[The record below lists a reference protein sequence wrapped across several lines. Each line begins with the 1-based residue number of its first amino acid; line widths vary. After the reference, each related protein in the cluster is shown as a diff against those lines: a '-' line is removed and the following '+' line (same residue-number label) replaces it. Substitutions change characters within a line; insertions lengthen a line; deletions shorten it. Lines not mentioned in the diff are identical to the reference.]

1 MRKGGHSLEDQEMD
15 MTSMIDVV
23 FLLIIFFMLI
33 SDLSQQELED
43 LELALA
49 AKAVEDKPDP
59 LLRRPIL
66 NIHQDGRIVVKR
78 DTIFD
83 PADGNTDRSQVAS
96 YLQGMASLM
105 PKGDDGMP
113 ENPILIRADENTPFR
128 EIQKIMEMC
137 AAQDIRIW
145 KIEIAAKVLKKDE

>member
-1 MRKGGHSLEDQEMD
+1 
-15 MTSMIDVV
+15 
-23 FLLIIFFMLI
+23 MLI

-49 AKAVEDKPDP
+49 IEAVEDKPDP
-59 LLRRPIL
+59 KLRRPIL

-78 DTIFD
+78 DTLFD

-96 YLQGMASLM
+96 YLQSMAALS
-105 PKGDDGMP
+105 PVDEEGFP

-128 EIQKIMEMC
+128 ELQKIMEMC
-137 AAQDIRIW
+137 AAKDIRIW

>member
-1 MRKGGHSLEDQEMD
+1 MKTGKKEIQEQEMD

-43 LELALA
+43 LELPLA
-49 AKAVEDKPDP
+49 IKAVEDKPDP

-78 DTIFD
+78 DTLFD
-83 PADGNTDRSQVAS
+83 PADGNTDRSGVAG
-96 YLQGMASLM
+96 YLNTMASLM
-105 PKGDDGMP
+105 PKGEDGMP
-113 ENPILIRADENTPFR
+113 ENPILIRADANTPFR

-137 AAQDIRIW
+137 AQKDVKIW
-145 KIEIAAKVLKKDE
+145 KIEIGAKVEKKE